1 MDLEKLPVN
10 QTNQSQKKSNEKPK
24 TWAFIFS
31 LFKNF
36 YGFSKEDIGQMTM
49 TEINEYY
56 NNVYEVHNF
65 FNGSSEEE
73 KEKKVDLNST
83 EVNLEIIEDIK
94 KNGFSQG
101 LTQKDLE
108 RIK

>member
-1 MDLEKLPVN
+1 MNCLPVN
-10 QTNQSQKKSNEKPK
+10 PKNQSQKSNKKPK
-24 TWAFIFS
+24 TWGFIFS

-36 YGFSKEDIGQMTM
+36 YGFNKDDIMQMTM
-49 TEINEYY
+49 TEINEYFD
-56 NNVYEVHNF
+56 NVYEVHNF
-65 FNGSSEEE
+65 FNGSGEEE
-73 KEKKVDLNST
+73 KENKVDLNST